1 MSSDST
7 IYTMGTA
14 LNRAHDN
21 QVPVAVLVEGQ
32 WIHGLVAA
40 IDGHGVVLANED
52 TEHAVVKLERVS
64 AVRVMTAAPGHDN
77 QAENQQAAPVPHP
90 RVERHWS
97 PQSAIPA

>member
-32 WIHGLVAA
+32 WMHGLVAA
-40 IDGHGVVLANED
+40 IDGHGVVLANEG
-52 TEHAVVKLERVS
+52 TEHAEVKMERVS
-64 AVRVMTAAPGHDN
+64 AVRVMAAAPGYNNLAD
-77 QAENQQAAPVPHP
+77 AQQAAPVAHP

-97 PQSAIPA
+97 PQAAIPA